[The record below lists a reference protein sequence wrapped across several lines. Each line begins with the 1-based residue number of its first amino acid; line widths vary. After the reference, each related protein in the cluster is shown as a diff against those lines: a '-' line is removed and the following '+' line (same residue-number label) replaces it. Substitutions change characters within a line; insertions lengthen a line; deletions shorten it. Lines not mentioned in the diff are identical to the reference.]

1 MENSLQNKT
10 FAIHT
15 LGCKVNACESEA
27 IREQLLGCGALEVP
41 FGEPADIAIVNTCT
55 VTNIADRKSRQM
67 LHRARTVSPNCLI
80 LATGC
85 YVQNNVKTEADES
98 VDICV
103 GNKRKGE
110 IAQILCEV
118 MKRVAGG
125 EKAPFYYIGEDT
137 AATAFEDLPPVHA
150 GVRTRAFLKIQ
161 DGCNQFCSYCI
172 IPFARGRICSRG
184 ETSVLTEVC
193 GVATEGVSEVVL
205 NGIHLSSYGLETRSV
220 SEQAS
225 LTVNEGELPLLSL
238 LRKVNAIEGIKR
250 IRLGSLEPRALT
262 EETVQGLA
270 QIDKLCPQF
279 HLSLQSG
286 CDKTLRAM
294 NRKYTA
300 EEFAEVV
307 RRLRIHF
314 RNPAITTDIIVGFPQ
329 ESEEDFQESMVFA
342 KRIGFAQV
350 HVFPYSRRKGTVADR
365 MSGQLTEAEKKRRA
379 GLLIAATEETK
390 LSYRKG
396 FLGEKLS
403 VLFEEKA
410 LIDGD
415 WYYIGYSREYVPVA
429 LAAAR
434 DVTNCEL
441 TVRGVRLL
449 SDGTLLAQESV
460 AI

>member
-1 MENSLQNKT
+1 M
-10 FAIHT
+10 
-15 LGCKVNACESEA
+15 
-27 IREQLLGCGALEVP
+27 
-41 FGEPADIAIVNTCT
+41 
-55 VTNIADRKSRQM
+55 
-67 LHRARTVSPNCLI
+67 
-80 LATGC
+80 
-85 YVQNNVKTEADES
+85 
-98 VDICV
+98 
-103 GNKRKGE
+103 
-110 IAQILCEV
+110 
-118 MKRVAGG
+118 
-125 EKAPFYYIGEDT
+125 
-137 AATAFEDLPPVHA
+137 
-150 GVRTRAFLKIQ
+150 
-161 DGCNQFCSYCI
+161 
-172 IPFARGRICSRG
+172 
-184 ETSVLTEVC
+184 
-193 GVATEGVSEVVL
+193 
-205 NGIHLSSYGLETRSV
+205 
-220 SEQAS
+220 
-225 LTVNEGELPLLSL
+225 
-238 LRKVNAIEGIKR
+238 
-250 IRLGSLEPRALT
+250 
-262 EETVQGLA
+262 
-270 QIDKLCPQF
+270 CPHF

-300 EEFAEVV
+300 EEFEEVV
-307 RRLRIHF
+307 HRLRIHF

-329 ESEEDFQESMVFA
+329 ESEEDFQESMAFA

-441 TVRGVRLL
+441 TVTGVRLL